1 MRMNAMRR
9 VALGIVVAGAL
20 AALVATGVR
29 LLAEHRSRFVEIS
42 MDQQDLADF
51 TSAYGYDVNGLLR
64 LMKASGLTS
73 LAVYEELGNRINLGT
88 HAFVQTGQQI
98 IDDARTAP
106 LADPLLAS
114 LVRSG
119 ALDANSVYILVYDQQ
134 TLDRYLLVL
143 RNQLESRNVRLL
155 RAVVPA
161 LLQVRTQIDYF
172 NNLGLGMPQ
181 ESIDQAH
188 ALGLFIDPRVENNER
203 LDADHID
210 VVFRQ
215 MLSGDSN
222 GTVIFFGLRNEVL
235 GYPYNLD
242 ATADAFLRRQQGSS
256 GRIGYHPPLGPRFGN
271 VEAYD
276 PTQFQKGGDALGR
289 KIPSLTVRVQAISRL
304 ELDKLDLDTV
314 VSRYILGVRERN
326 IRVVYVRPFPHLA
339 QERQRDGTYRTLTA
353 QETNLEMLRRIR
365 DGLVANGFYLGRPS
379 TFPDFDGIWM
389 AVLFFIASLG
399 ATASFLLLLELY
411 GWSRPWMHWTA
422 YAITLVAFW
431 GSYAIGHDDIAR
443 RLWALGAALTF
454 AVLAGTTLAPYF
466 KEPAA
471 PAATFAGDA
480 RAGARCLFV
489 AVGVSLLGALFVV
502 GLLAQA
508 TFMLEVQQFF
518 GVKALLIAPPIIVLL
533 LYLLTPMFGH
543 AARVADAGAAPV
555 KAWQLAAIFA
565 LLAGAVLLVMRSG
578 NQPDVDVSSFE
589 THLRGSLT
597 ALLGARPRFKEF
609 LVAFPLLLLLPA
621 LVPRH
626 RRALGWLIV
635 IAAGLGVA
643 DVIDTFSHIH
653 TPLIVSVL
661 RLFNALVVGG
671 LIGLVL
677 QALYRRV
684 RAALPA
690 AA

>member
-1 MRMNAMRR
+1 MRMNVFGR
-9 VALGIVVAGAL
+9 VALGIAIAGAL
-20 AALVATGVR
+20 ASLIAAGVR
-29 LLAEHRSRFVEIS
+29 LLVEHRSRTVEIS

-51 TSAYGYDVNGLLR
+51 TSAYGYDMNGLLR

-98 IDDARTAP
+98 IDDARTSP
-106 LADPLLAS
+106 LADPLIAA

-119 ALDANSVYILVYDQQ
+119 ALDANSVFILVYDQP

-143 RNQLESRNVRLL
+143 RNQLEPRNVRLL
-155 RAVVPA
+155 RARLPA

-172 NNLGLGMPQ
+172 NNLGLGIPQ
-181 ESIDQAH
+181 ESVDQAH
-188 ALGLFIDPRVENNER
+188 TLGLFVDPRVENNER
-203 LDADHID
+203 LDAERID

-215 MLSGDSN
+215 MLGGGSI

-235 GYPYNLD
+235 GFPYNLD
-242 ATADAFLRRQQGSS
+242 ATADAFARHQQQ
-256 GRIGYHPPLGPRFGN
+256 YAPRFGN

-276 PTQFQKGGDALGR
+276 PTQFQKGGDTLGR

-339 QERQRDGTYRTLTA
+339 QERQRDGTFRTLTA

-379 TFPDFDGIWM
+379 TFPDFGGVWM
-389 AVLFFIASLG
+389 AVLFCIAALG
-399 ATASFLLLLELY
+399 VSASFLILLELY
-411 GWSRPWMHWTA
+411 GWSRTWMHWTA
-422 YAITLVAFW
+422 YAITLVAFFAT
-431 GSYAIGHDDIAR
+431 YAIGHDDVVR

-454 AVLAGTTLAPYF
+454 AILAATTLAPYF
-466 KEPAA
+466 KEAGA
-471 PAATFAGDA
+471 PAGTFAGDA
-480 RAGARCLFV
+480 RAGVRCLLV
-489 AVGVSLLGALFVV
+489 AVGVALLGALFVV

-518 GVKALLIAPPIIVLL
+518 GVKALLIAPPIIALL

-543 AARVADAGAAPV
+543 AARLADAGAAPV
-555 KAWQLAAIFA
+555 KAWQLVAIFA

-597 ALLGARPRFKEF
+597 AWLGARPRFKEF
-609 LVAFPLLLLLPA
+609 LVAFPLLMLLPA
-621 LVPRH
+621 LAPAH

-635 IAAGLGVA
+635 LAAGLGVA

-653 TPLIVSVL
+653 TPLIVGVL

-684 RAALPA
+684 RAALPSA
-690 AA
+690 A

>member
-9 VALGIVVAGAL
+9 VALGIVIAGAL
-20 AALVATGVR
+20 ASLVAAGVR
-29 LLAEHRSRFVEIS
+29 LLAEHRNRFVEIS

-51 TSAYGYDVNGLLR
+51 TSAYGYDMNGLLR

-88 HAFVQTGQQI
+88 HAFVQSGQQI

-119 ALDANSVYILVYDQQ
+119 TLDANSVYILVYDQS

-143 RNQLESRNVRLL
+143 RNQLEPRNVRLL
-155 RAVVPA
+155 RASVPA

-172 NNLGLGMPQ
+172 NNLGLGIPR
-181 ESIDQAH
+181 ESVEQAH
-188 ALGLFIDPRVENNER
+188 ALGLFVDPRVENNER
-203 LDADHID
+203 LDADRID

-215 MLSGDSN
+215 MLGGGDI

-242 ATADAFLRRQQGSS
+242 ATADAFARHQPQ
-256 GRIGYHPPLGPRFGN
+256 YGPRFGN

-276 PTQFQKGGDALGR
+276 PTQFQKGGDTLGR
-289 KIPSLTVRVQAISRL
+289 KIPSLTVRVEAISRL

-314 VSRYILGVRERN
+314 VSRYILGARERN
-326 IRVVYVRPFPHLA
+326 IRVIYVRPFPHLA
-339 QERQRDGTYRTLTA
+339 QERQSDGTYRTLTA
-353 QETNLEMLRRIR
+353 QQTNLEMLRRLR

-379 TFPDFDGIWM
+379 TFPDFGGVWL
-389 AVLFFIASLG
+389 AVLFCIAALG
-399 ATASFLLLLELY
+399 VSASFLILLELY
-411 GWSRPWMHWTA
+411 GWSRPWMHWAA

-431 GSYAIGHDDIAR
+431 GTYAIGHDDIAR

-466 KEPAA
+466 KEPTA
-471 PAATFAGDA
+471 PAGTFAGDA
-480 RAGARCLFV
+480 RAGARCLLV

-518 GVKALLIAPPIIVLL
+518 GVKALLVAPPIIVLL

-543 AARVADAGAAPV
+543 AVRLTDAGAAPV
-555 KAWQLAAIFA
+555 KAWQLVAIFA

-621 LVPRH
+621 LVPAH

-635 IAAGLGVA
+635 LAAGLGVA

-661 RLFNALVVGG
+661 RLFNALIVGG

-677 QALYRRV
+677 QAFYRRM

>member
-1 MRMNAMRR
+1 MNAMRR

-20 AALVATGVR
+20 ASLVATGVR

-51 TSAYGYDVNGLLR
+51 TSAYGYDMNGLLR
-64 LMKASGLTS
+64 LMKAAGLTS
-73 LAVYEELGNRINLGT
+73 LAVYEELGNRINLGN

-119 ALDANSVYILVYDQQ
+119 ALDANSVYILVYDHP
-134 TLDRYLLVL
+134 TLDRYQLVL
-143 RNQLESRNVRLL
+143 RNQLEPRNVRLL
-155 RAVVPA
+155 RATLPA
-161 LLQVRTQIDYF
+161 LLQIRTQIDYF
-172 NNLGLGMPQ
+172 NNLGLGIPQ
-181 ESIDQAH
+181 ESVDQAH
-188 ALGLFIDPRVENNER
+188 ALGLFVDPRVENNER
-203 LDADHID
+203 LDADRID

-215 MLSGDSN
+215 MLGGGN
-222 GTVIFFGLRNEVL
+222 IGTVIFFGLRNEVL

-242 ATADAFLRRQQGSS
+242 ATADAFSRYQPQ
-256 GRIGYHPPLGPRFGN
+256 YGPRFGN

-276 PTQFQKGGDALGR
+276 PTQFQKGGDTLGR
-289 KIPSLTVRVQAISRL
+289 KIPALTVRVQAISRL

-353 QETNLEMLRRIR
+353 QESNLEMLRRIR

-379 TFPDFDGIWM
+379 TFPDFGGAWM
-389 AVLFFIASLG
+389 AVLFCVAALG
-399 ATASFLLLLELY
+399 ASAAFLLLLELY
-411 GWSRPWMHWTA
+411 GWARPWMHWTA

-431 GSYAIGHDDIAR
+431 GTYALGHDDIAR
-443 RLWALGAALTF
+443 RVWALGAALTF
-454 AVLAGTTLAPYF
+454 AILAGTTLAPYF
-466 KEPAA
+466 KDANA
-471 PAATFAGDA
+471 PAGTFTGDA
-480 RAGARCLFV
+480 RDGARCLLV
-489 AVGVSLLGALFVV
+489 AVGTSLLGALFVV

-518 GVKALLIAPPIIVLL
+518 GVKALLVAPPIALLL

-543 AARVADAGAAPV
+543 AVRIADAGAASV
-555 KAWQLAAIFA
+555 KTWQLVAVFA
-565 LLAGAVLLVMRSG
+565 LLAGAVLLVIRSG
-578 NQPDVDVSSFE
+578 NQPDIDVTAFE

-609 LVAFPLLLLLPA
+609 LIAFPLLLLLPA
-621 LVPRH
+621 LTPAH
-626 RRALGWLIV
+626 RRAIGWLIV
-635 IAAGLGVA
+635 LAAGLGVA

-653 TPLIVSVL
+653 TPLVVGVL

-671 LIGLVL
+671 LFGLVL

-690 AA
+690 VA

>member
-9 VALGIVVAGAL
+9 VALGIVIAGAL
-20 AALVATGVR
+20 ASLLAAGVR
-29 LLAEHRSRFVEIS
+29 LLVEHRSRFVEIS

-51 TSAYGYDVNGLLR
+51 TSAYGYDMNGLLR
-64 LMKASGLTS
+64 LMKAQGLTS

-119 ALDANSVYILVYDQQ
+119 SLDANSVYILVYDAP
-134 TLDRYLLVL
+134 TLDRYTRVL
-143 RNQLESRNVRLL
+143 RNQLEPRNVRLL
-155 RAVVPA
+155 RAGLPA

-172 NNLGLGMPQ
+172 NNLGLGIPQ
-181 ESIDQAH
+181 ESVDQAL
-188 ALGLFIDPRVENNER
+188 ALGLFVDPRVENNER
-203 LDADHID
+203 LEADGIDA
-210 VVFRQ
+210 VFRQ
-215 MLSGDSN
+215 MLHADSL

-242 ATADAFLRRQQGSS
+242 ATADAFKRYQQ
-256 GRIGYHPPLGPRFGN
+256 PLGPRFGD

-276 PTQFQKGGDALGR
+276 PSQFQKGGDTLGR

-339 QERQRDGTYRTLTA
+339 QERQRDGTYKTLTA
-353 QETNLEMLRRIR
+353 QQTNLEMLKRVR
-365 DGLVANGFYLGRPS
+365 DGLVASGFYLGRPS

-399 ATASFLLLLELY
+399 VAASFVMLLELY
-411 GWSRPWMHWTA
+411 GWSRAWMHWTA

-431 GSYAIGHDDIAR
+431 GTYAIGHDDIER
-443 RLWALGAALTF
+443 RLWALGAALTY

-466 KEPAA
+466 REPAA
-471 PAATFAGDA
+471 PAGTFGGDA
-480 RAGARCLFV
+480 RAGARCVLI

-508 TFMLEVQQFF
+508 SFMLEVQQFF
-518 GVKALLIAPPIIVLL
+518 GVKALLVAPPIIILL
-533 LYLLTPMFGH
+533 LYLLTPTFGH
-543 AARVADAGAAPV
+543 AVKLTDAGAAPV
-555 KAWQLAAIFA
+555 KAWQLVAIFA

-578 NQPDVDVSSFE
+578 NQPDIDVSSFE

-597 ALLGARPRFKEF
+597 ALLGTRPRFKEF
-609 LVAFPLLLLLPA
+609 LVAFPLLMLLPA
-621 LVPRH
+621 LAPAH

-635 IAAGLGVA
+635 LAAGLGVA

-653 TPLIVSVL
+653 TPLIVSML

-671 LIGLVL
+671 VIGLIV

>member
-9 VALGIVVAGAL
+9 VALGIAIVGAL
-20 AALVATGVR
+20 AALAAASVR

-51 TSAYGYDVNGLLR
+51 TSAYGYDMDGLLR

-119 ALDANSVYILVYDQQ
+119 ALDANSVYILVYDQP
-134 TLDRYLLVL
+134 TLERYLLVL
-143 RNQLESRNVRLL
+143 RNQLEPRNVRLL
-155 RAVVPA
+155 RAGVPA

-172 NNLGLGMPQ
+172 NNLGLGIPQ
-181 ESIDQAH
+181 ESIAQAH
-188 ALGLFIDPRVENNER
+188 ALGLFVDPRVENNER

-215 MLSGDSN
+215 MLGGGN
-222 GTVIFFGLRNEVL
+222 IGTIIFFGLRNEVL
-235 GYPYNLD
+235 GFPYNLD
-242 ATADAFLRRQQGSS
+242 ATADAFVRYQPQ
-256 GRIGYHPPLGPRFGN
+256 YAPRFGN

-276 PTQFQKGGDALGR
+276 PTQFQKGGDTLGR
-289 KIPSLTVRVQAISRL
+289 KIPSLTARVQAISRL

-339 QERQRDGTYRTLTA
+339 QERQRDGSYRTLTA
-353 QETNLEMLRRIR
+353 QESNLEMLRRLR

-379 TFPDFDGIWM
+379 TFPDFGGVWM
-389 AVLFFIASLG
+389 SALFFIAALG

-411 GWSRPWMHWTA
+411 GWARPWMHWVA
-422 YAITLVAFW
+422 YGITFVAFW
-431 GSYAIGHDDIAR
+431 GSYAIGHDDITR

-466 KEPAA
+466 TKPAA
-471 PAATFAGDA
+471 PAGTFAGDA

-502 GLLAQA
+502 GLLAQT

-518 GVKALLIAPPIIVLL
+518 GVKMLLVAPPIIVLL
-533 LYLLTPMFGH
+533 LYLLTPRFGH
-543 AARVADAGAAPV
+543 AVRLTDAGVAPV
-555 KAWQLAAIFA
+555 KTWQLVAIFA
-565 LLAGAVLLVMRSG
+565 LLTGAVLLVMRSG
-578 NQPDVDVSSFE
+578 NQPDVDVSSVE

-609 LVAFPLLLLLPA
+609 LVAFPLLVLLPA
-621 LVPRH
+621 LVPAH

-635 IAAGLGVA
+635 LAAGLGVA

-653 TPLIVSVL
+653 TPLIMSVL

-690 AA
+690 AT